1 MAQTKRSIWVL
12 VWSNS
17 ETVSAR
23 AVEGER
29 EMLID
34 QSSTETFLEQL
45 EEDERSLLAQGIL
58 IRAKIGSKS
67 WRQHLKTYEVADQ
80 IDR

>member
-1 MAQTKRSIWVL
+1 MAQPKRSIWVL

-23 AVEGER
+23 SVEDER
-29 EMLID
+29 EMLIN
-34 QSSTETFLEQL
+34 QASTEAFLRQL

-58 IRAKIGSKS
+58 IRIEIGSKS
-67 WRQHLKTYEVADQ
+67 WRQYLKTHEV